1 MLKPL
6 LLAVLAG
13 LSPFS
18 AALSAQERSGTA
30 VDSLL
35 AEKVYLPVGREG
47 SKYLTT
53 GTARSWSGE
62 TIEKYP
68 GVDIKNSFTGVIPG
82 LFVTENTGAT
92 GVQFGASN
100 VGLQVRGF
108 SVGTYIVD
116 DIVIPHASELP
127 LNPEEI
133 ESVTVISDIVD
144 KARFGP
150 EAARGVVYIRTLRGL
165 NNTRKVY
172 AGYERGVDVVGLMP
186 EWVDGVEY
194 VRLNNWARE
203 AAGYPTRFTE
213 ESFSAYARRNPLDWT
228 YPNVDYKDLIFKNT
242 RDYHKGYVTVRGGGD
257 RVLYSGNL
265 GFVNQGDIYKVGDPS
280 NYNRFNAK
288 MNIDLNVTRE
298 LSVNFSFLGILSLRN
313 SLLSA
318 YGEGAH
324 SLSTTSG
331 AGSGTRRPSSTRCT
345 WTTTRTPAS
354 ATMR

>member
-1 MLKPL
+1 MKRMLKPL

-18 AALSAQERSGTA
+18 AALSAQERAGTA

-133 ESVTVISDIVD
+133 ESVTVISD
-144 KARFGP
+144 
-150 EAARGVVYIRTLRGL
+150 
-165 NNTRKVY
+165 NS
-172 AGYERGVDVVGLMP
+172 
-186 EWVDGVEY
+186 EW
-194 VRLNNWARE
+194 
-203 AAGYPTRFTE
+203 F
-213 ESFSAYARRNPLDWT
+213 
-228 YPNVDYKDLIFKNT
+228 
-242 RDYHKGYVTVRGGGD
+242 
-257 RVLYSGNL
+257 
-265 GFVNQGDIYKVGDPS
+265 
-280 NYNRFNAK
+280 
-288 MNIDLNVTRE
+288 
-298 LSVNFSFLGILSLRN
+298 
-313 SLLSA
+313 
-318 YGEGAH
+318 
-324 SLSTTSG
+324 
-331 AGSGTRRPSSTRCT
+331 
-345 WTTTRTPAS
+345 
-354 ATMR
+354 